1 MANLSN
7 LERAKARSK
16 AKREEIE
23 EKQEQKERLERAQ
36 AAQDRQREKVKKAQA
51 KKKNKSSS
59 DTEFESTSVKRP
71 ASVVER
77 RADGTSY
84 VFGAQAPD
92 FSQRWDAMNQIGKRQ
107 QEALKASKDAREFE
121 QRYRA
126 ARADRL
132 SSEEPEMSAYQDY
145 ISAAK
150 RLQNSQD
157 YSPSMDDALQMLRNQ
172 TSGIYNAI
180 AQSGLSNEKNK
191 AGSKLVWENGE
202 QNSPLI
208 GHEKERTTTPVSFAS
223 DIIAGIDQSLSNQK
237 VKNQMTRQGEKSYF
251 GLDEYRKA
259 QEMGPEKYAQTVL
272 ENNDKAQSLIDEW
285 NQLNVEYGAL
295 REQLGA
301 YYNMPEDPN
310 DPMSYA
316 LRGTNSRALEVETRV
331 NEIANELENL
341 GYDLDEND
349 DWTRVGSAAK
359 DEIQNK
365 LIEDTHFEDER
376 VGSAYADAMRYEP
389 AQNVSGDN
397 NPTWEEVY
405 SKKGAILKNPI
416 DETKIENKA
425 TFARDN
431 AFNVRANLDDDNLLK
446 RMTEMT
452 ADEVSTYT
460 KILEIY
466 GVDAADAYAR
476 SIRRE
481 LSQRSG
487 ERLADAVN
495 DSGAVQKLLMNT
507 WLGAAQSMQGL
518 NRAMGGDTA
527 KSAAEVAQEKIY
539 ENIAQTGPVVNLPG
553 VGEVRLGDIAANL
566 TANLGGMLPSMVSG
580 PLGPAAIGLYSGGNT
595 YAEALE
601 SGDFEATEAYRKALL
616 SGTLE
621 AGLEKALGL
630 AATGGGELSQKLL
643 NIKGGISNPVIS
655 RLANVAGEM
664 LSEGSEEYLQE
675 VLDPITDKIAKGE
688 KITWEDF
695 DWSNPEAIYAGYMG
709 AALGAPVSAANNIS
723 SAFNSL
729 GVGAEIQSGNTDLT
743 TQELINQGLNAEEG
757 SKAQKMARRL
767 QNKIDGGET
776 IGKTELGDLFYA
788 SAEIDPGSAS
798 KTKPEEE
805 QNQAEE
811 NLNEQLDAE
820 EQAAIEA
827 EREKEVRIS
836 KAIENQAEID
846 AEDAQRAQEIDLARQ
861 SYLDRVAQE
870 NAARADF
877 EDLER
882 SQGLELLQQA
892 ERQQADQEN
901 AQEIDA
907 EEAERISSMDTA
919 QQAQMQRAAQEN
931 AEQIDAEDQDRLYS
945 LALSKAQSE
954 MEETA
959 KRASGLNREAA
970 SAYAAGYT
978 QQTTPEIYDK
988 AFRALYDAGKSG
1000 LSYEQVS
1007 QSAPVYIE
1015 QMGSQA
1021 AKLAYNTGRIEFQNE
1036 TEARQQVERA
1046 SMNAVAK
1053 EEAAAPEFTTPQNRT
1068 KGLNREYSQSIKM
1081 DKGQEAQL
1089 RALDAIGKKYGLTI
1103 ALVDQVNDG
1112 KSNGSYNAETG
1123 VIEIAA
1129 DALEGAYMYVATH
1142 EMVHHVQN
1150 YSADEYQILKDFVVE
1165 RLQAQAD
1172 YDINARIQQYMQ
1184 ANQVDEDGAIDEIV
1198 ADAIPAILSDETN
1211 VRDFVSTNRTLATRI
1226 RDFFADL
1233 VKSIQNTIDRLAR
1246 YHGRYEIDALRKDAQ
1261 SLTSIQDMFTAALDV
1276 ASFNRENAQQAQT
1289 VSESNFN
1296 ADNQKTNI
1304 RYSMKELGNSGNVA
1318 QDRTTDGEI
1327 AQESINLISNLAEKA
1342 HEAIAQMSFDQIK
1355 KAAKIEARKII
1366 NDYNSKYNF
1375 TTLADNLE
1383 TLYSSVAGVMDWDD
1397 TVQIASDLGKAVI
1410 DQSAQIDHH
1419 IYEKYANLRKTFRET
1434 RIRLTE
1440 AQKEE
1445 IQSVYGNVNDWRKKY
1460 MGKLLITNDGTPLD
1474 FMYQKLSEQYPE
1486 LFYSDTTE
1494 EEMPFFIAEAIDAIQ
1509 PIIKNPYGM
1518 DQNGAALDAGIT
1530 MLNDYFNFVIQN
1542 SKNNALQ
1549 SDAKN
1554 AQIQLKNKIEEIRLQ
1569 YKNKYDDNL
1578 KEIKKE
1584 NIRKLQAIA
1593 KKYKSISGID
1603 RDSARKIQR
1612 MYQKMVS
1619 RENAALDRQKAYYQ
1633 EMRRNERVRRLE
1645 RGTAS
1650 KYRTRIEQS
1659 AKDISAWLE
1668 RPTDKLHVPE
1678 FFKEQVAKALEAFDF
1693 SGKKGRTT
1701 QKGINWSERV
1711 KTLSQLMGEIER
1723 ARTGEDQT
1731 LISKYRDIQIE
1742 IDPDLVYNLESIAR
1756 SLEGKSYAVADLN
1769 SQQLKVLSDA
1779 LTNLKHGINAM
1790 NKTFSNQRY
1799 KNAQALGDAT
1809 VEQLEQRSSKKSHT
1823 KAVAMLDDFMNV
1835 AQLDAYRFFRRL
1847 GDASETIV
1855 DSLSRGKETA
1865 YGRVRDAQSYID
1877 DVKKDLNIKRTTM
1890 QAWAKGRKTFEL
1902 ESGQKITMNPLQVME
1917 LYNLW
1922 NRPQA
1927 ADHIL
1932 KGGIRLSNL
1941 EGRGGAKFKQERVR
1955 VTQGDVLTIISS
1967 LSDTQRN
1974 FAKSMQK
1981 FLADTASSWG
1991 NETSMEL
1998 YGYEKFGESTYWP
2011 IQTDKNFL
2019 RTRGE
2024 DTPSLING
2032 FTNAG
2037 FTKALTPMAN
2047 NPILVGDA
2055 MQTFSDHVG
2064 KMANYNGLAAPMEDA
2079 LRWYNFVRR
2088 ETDEKGNVTG
2098 YETSTK
2104 EQISR
2109 VLGDEGKRYIES
2121 LFKDLNGQAG
2131 GQMGVDPGNWLLG
2144 AYKKNAIAAKLRVVI
2159 QQPTSIFRAGLV
2171 MEPKYMIAGLKAI
2184 PKLKSSIEEMHSK
2197 SGIAWWKSQG
2207 HFEIGMGKSMRD
2219 MVFGDATTA
2228 EAISNAAMSPAGI
2241 ADDLTWGVIWEGTK
2255 AQVKAQN
2262 TELKVGSNEYWNAVN
2277 TLFSKVVNDTQVVDS
2292 VLHRSQLMKKKGLA
2306 QLATSFMSEPTK
2318 QFNMFQD
2325 AIRRVYNKE
2334 SGAKKYLVRTV
2345 IAATSSIIA
2354 NQAALA
2360 VFDAIT
2366 KRGEDDEISEEIK
2379 KNFIADP
2386 MEWANNFISIP
2397 YFDSVFELLQ
2407 GYDVERADMA
2417 IVSDLIKAFQEVKK
2431 LMDGESK
2438 KTPYQV
2444 YSTLIK
2450 SASAF
2455 TAFPFNGIITS
2466 IEQAANA
2473 IWPGSLTWT
2482 SHGVNE
2488 TYSKMLEYIK
2498 EGNAD
2503 KSQELRERLKTTVS
2517 NVDGSDYTKFGFSVK
2532 SDKEI
2537 DAGVAKLLAMGD
2549 EENNIE
2555 ADARIAQAWEAREK
2569 ADTKTVDKLKE
2580 QFIKEGFTGEMF
2592 DRALQYYD
2600 AAQNAEDEEETKD
2613 LNEQLNAK
2621 LYSGKNLVV
2630 AIKDAAVNGDMSS
2643 VTRIADEIMAD
2654 STAKDP
2660 TASIKSII
2668 SDGQD
2673 GIKPE
2678 YIEAYRAGND
2688 AQVERLRKVLI
2699 NTGWYDEDDL
2709 NGWIETE
2716 IKGDMWTAFEN
2727 RDVDAAKASAHELV
2741 ENNLVKDKNSLLS
2754 SINTKYGPIYK
2765 DLYFSGDK
2773 EGAQELAEFL
2783 QALELKNNKGEAG
2796 YSQEWIR
2803 RYWQSNSAR
2812 KAWEEAN
2819 AQ

>member
-59 DTEFESTSVKRP
+59 DTELESTSVKRP

-92 FSQRWDAMNQIGKRQ
+92 FSQRWDAMTQIGKRQ

-251 GLDEYRKA
+251 GLDEYQKA

-376 VGSAYADAMRYEP
+376 VGSAYADAVRYEP

-630 AATGGGELSQKLL
+630 AATGGGELSQKLV

-861 SYLDRVAQE
+861 SYLDRTAQE
-870 NAARADF
+870 NAAQSDF
-877 EDLER
+877 EGLER
-882 SQGLELLQQA
+882 SQGLELLQQV
-892 ERQQADQEN
+892 ERQQAAQEN
-901 AQEIDA
+901 AQKIDA

-931 AEQIDAEDQDRLYS
+931 AEQIDAEGQDRLYS

-1172 YDINARIQQYMQ
+1172 YDMDARIQQYMQ

-1233 VKSIQNTIDRLAR
+1233 IKSIQNTIDRLAR

-1261 SLTSIQDMFTAALDV
+1261 SLTDIYDMFTSVLEGAQ
-1276 ASFNRENAQQAQT
+1276 ENQSEIQAQNT
-1289 VSESNFN
+1289 KINQAES
-1296 ADNQKTNI
+1296 TI
-1304 RYSMKELGNSGNVA
+1304 RYSMKELGDAGDVVE
-1318 QDRTTDGEI
+1318 QRTQDGEI
-1327 AQESINLISNLAEKA
+1327 AEGTIELIQRLAIQA
-1342 HEAIAQMSFDQIK
+1342 HSDISKISDDKVKQISSKISKDLIRQYNSDYSFDDLENN
-1355 KAAKIEARKII
+1355 IEILFKNI
-1366 NDYNSKYNF
+1366 
-1375 TTLADNLE
+1375 
-1383 TLYSSVAGVMDWDD
+1383 AGVEDWNVVLQA
-1397 TVQIASDLGKAVI
+1397 TSDLMDGVIQNGKTI
-1410 DQSAQIDHH
+1410 DTSLYYQYKDLRNDLRTTGVRLSQSQISEVEH
-1419 IYEKYANLRKTFRET
+1419 IYGSYNQFRKDNF
-1434 RIRLTE
+1434 
-1440 AQKEE
+1440 
-1445 IQSVYGNVNDWRKKY
+1445 
-1460 MGKLLITNDGTPLD
+1460 GKIKIAKNGIPLD
-1474 FMYQKLSEQYPE
+1474 SYYQELAEQYPE
-1486 LFYSDTTE
+1486 LFASDISEADQPIAIANALKATEPYVYNLYGMDRQGEAMDAALNVLYNYFDLATKGKKNALTDKAKEQFKQKINEVRAKYREEYNQRLKKVRKQSIEQRQEISRKYVRLMNEIKGKSKYS
-1494 EEMPFFIAEAIDAIQ
+1494 IAEAKLATEMGVRREEAAKLRKQYQRLTDRRIQ
-1509 PIIKNPYGM
+1509 SLER
-1518 DQNGAALDAGIT
+1518 QRA
-1530 MLNDYFNFVIQN
+1530 YFNQR
-1542 SKNNALQ
+1542 
-1549 SDAKN
+1549 
-1554 AQIQLKNKIEEIRLQ
+1554 QI
-1569 YKNKYDDNL
+1569 KNKYRTKIEKTT
-1578 KEIKKE
+1578 KE
-1584 NIRKLQAIA
+1584 LMTM
-1593 KKYKSISGID
+1593 IS
-1603 RDSARKIQR
+1603 K
-1612 MYQKMVS
+1612 
-1619 RENAALDRQKAYYQ
+1619 
-1633 EMRRNERVRRLE
+1633 
-1645 RGTAS
+1645 
-1650 KYRTRIEQS
+1650 
-1659 AKDISAWLE
+1659 
-1668 RPTDKLHVPE
+1668 PTDKSHVPE

-1711 KTLSQLMGEIER
+1711 KLLSQLMGEIER

-1756 SLEGKSYAVADLN
+1756 SLEGKNYAVADLN

-1779 LTNLKHGINAM
+1779 LTNLKHGISTM
-1790 NKTFSNQRY
+1790 NRTFANKRY

-1809 VEQLEQRSSKKSHT
+1809 VEQLEQRPSKKAHT
-1823 KAVAMLDDFMNV
+1823 QVVSMLDDFMNV

-1932 KGGIRLSNL
+1932 KGGIRLSDL

-1955 VTQGDVLTIISS
+1955 VTQGDVQTIISS

-1981 FLADTASSWG
+1981 YLADTVSAWG

-2079 LRWYNFVRR
+2079 LRWYNFVRL

-2131 GQMGVDPGNWLLG
+2131 GQMGVDPGNWLLS

-2345 IAATSSIIA
+2345 IAATSTIIA

-2503 KSQELRERLKTTVS
+2503 KSQELRDRLKTTVS

-2569 ADTKTVDKLKE
+2569 ADAKTVDKLKE

-2600 AAQNAEDEEETKD
+2600 AAQNAEDEEEAKD

-2630 AIKDAAVNGDMSS
+2630 AIKDAAINGDMSS

-2699 NTGWYDEDDL
+2699 NTEWYDEDDL

-2727 RDVDAAKASAHELV
+2727 RDIDAAKASAQELV

-2773 EGAQELAEFL
+2773 EGAQELSAFL
-2783 QALELKNNKGEAG
+2783 QALGLKNNKGEAA
-2796 YSQEWIR
+2796 YSNSWIK

-2812 KAWEEAN
+2812 KKWEEEN
-2819 AQ
+2819 KK

>member
-7 LERAKARSK
+7 LERAKSR
-16 AKREEIE
+16 AKTKRDEIE
-23 EKQEQKERLERAQ
+23 KKQQEKERLERAQ
-36 AAQDRQREKVKKAQA
+36 AAQDRQREKVKAAQA
-51 KKKNKSSS
+51 KKKSSS
-59 DTEFESTSVKRP
+59 KTKDTEFTTPKKS

-77 RADGTSY
+77 RSDGTSY
-84 VFGAQAPD
+84 VYGTQAPN
-92 FSQRWDAMNQIGKRQ
+92 FSKRWDSLTQRGRQ
-107 QEALKASKDAREFE
+107 QQTALKASKDAREFE

-132 SSEEPEMSAYQDY
+132 SAEEPEMSAYQDY

-191 AGSKLVWENGE
+191 AGSKLVWEKGE

-251 GLDEYRKA
+251 GLDEYQKA

-331 NEIANELENL
+331 NEIAQELETL

-349 DWTRVGSAAK
+349 DWTRVGAAAA

-376 VGSAYADAMRYEP
+376 VGSAYADAVRYEP

-431 AFNVRANLDDDNLLK
+431 ALNVRANLDDDNLLK

-580 PLGPAAIGLYSGGNT
+580 PLGPAATGLYSGGNT

-630 AATGGGELSQKLL
+630 AATGGGVLPQKLL

-709 AALGAPVSAANNIS
+709 AALGAPVSAGSNIS
-723 SAFNSL
+723 SAMDSAS
-729 GVGAEIQSGNTDLT
+729 VGRAIQSGEAGLSVD
-743 TQELINQGLNAEEG
+743 EIINEGLNAEQG
-757 SKAQKMARRL
+757 TKARRMAERL
-767 QNKIDGGET
+767 QNKEN
-776 IGKTELGDLFYA
+776 IGSTELGDLFYA
-788 SAEIDPGSAS
+788 AAEIEPGGSGKQEEAQEHGQEEA
-798 KTKPEEE
+798 PEEA
-805 QNQAEE
+805 QGI
-811 NLNEQLDAE
+811 DAE

-827 EREKEVRIS
+827 AQEEEARIEE
-836 KAIENQAEID
+836 ALRNQEIID
-846 AEDAQRAQEIDLARQ
+846 AEDAEQAQDIDLAIEEATEA
-861 SYLDRVAQE
+861 VPQE
-870 NAARADF
+870 NASQADF

-882 SQGLELLQQA
+882 SQRLELLQQV

-1172 YDINARIQQYMQ
+1172 YDIDARIQQYMQ

-1276 ASFNRENAQQAQT
+1276 ASFNRETAQQAQT
-1289 VSESNFN
+1289 VSASNFN

-1342 HEAIAQMSFDQIK
+1342 HETINQMSSDTV
-1355 KAAKIEARKII
+1355 RKIARNEAKKI
-1366 NDYNSKYNF
+1366 LSDYNSKYSF
-1375 TTLADNLE
+1375 ETLAENLE
-1383 TLYSSVAGVMDWDD
+1383 MLYGSVAGVMDWND
-1397 TVQIASDLGKAVI
+1397 TVQVASDLGKAVI
-1410 DQSAQIDHH
+1410 EQSSKIDPY
-1419 IYEKYANLRKTFRET
+1419 IYEKYSDLRKMLRET

-1440 AQKEE
+1440 SQKEE
-1445 IQSVYGNVNDWRKKY
+1445 IQSVYGSVNDWRKKY
-1460 MGKLLITNDGTPLD
+1460 MGKLLITDDGTPLD
-1474 FMYQKLSEQYPE
+1474 LVYHKLSEQYPE
-1486 LFYSDTTE
+1486 IFYFETAE
-1494 EEMPFFIAEAIDAIQ
+1494 EEMPFSISEAIDSIQ
-1509 PIIKNPYGM
+1509 PIIKNPFGM
-1518 DQNGAALDAGIT
+1518 DQNGAALDAGMT
-1530 MLNDYFNFVIQN
+1530 MISDFFNSAIQE
-1542 SKNNALQ
+1542 SKNSALQ
-1549 SDAKN
+1549 SATKT
-1554 AQIQLKNKIEEIRLQ
+1554 AQLQLKNKIEEIRQ
-1569 YKNKYDDNL
+1569 KYKNEYNERL
-1578 KEIKKE
+1578 KAAKKE
-1584 NIRKLQAIA
+1584 NILKLQSIA
-1593 KKYKSISGID
+1593 EKYKNSSKNEKARLRDMYKKLAD
-1603 RDSARKIQR
+1603 RK
-1612 MYQKMVS
+1612 
-1619 RENAALDRQKAYYQ
+1619 NAALDRQKAYYQ
-1633 EMRRNERVRRLE
+1633 EMRKNERVRRLE

-1927 ADHIL
+1927 AEHIL

-1941 EGRGGAKFKQERVR
+1941 EGRGGVKFKQERVR
-1955 VTQGDVLTIISS
+1955 VTQGDVQTIISS

-1981 FLADTASSWG
+1981 YLADTVSAWG
-1991 NETSMEL
+1991 NETSMQL

-2131 GQMGVDPGNWLLG
+2131 GQMGVDPGNWLLS

-2184 PKLKSSIEEMHSK
+2184 PKLKNSIEEMHSK

-2262 TELKVGSNEYWNAVN
+2262 PELKVGSNEYWNAVN

-2325 AIRRVYNKE
+2325 AVRRVYNKE

-2727 RDVDAAKASAHELV
+2727 RDIDAAKASAHELV

-2773 EGAQELAEFL
+2773 EGAQELSAFL
-2783 QALELKNNKGEAG
+2783 QALGLKNNKGEAA
-2796 YSQEWIR
+2796 YSNSWIK
-2803 RYWQSNSAR
+2803 RYWRSNSAR
-2812 KAWEEAN
+2812 KKWEEEN
-2819 AQ
+2819 KK

>member
-7 LERAKARSK
+7 LERAKSR
-16 AKREEIE
+16 AKTKRDEIE
-23 EKQEQKERLERAQ
+23 KKQQEKERLERAQ
-36 AAQDRQREKVKKAQA
+36 AAQDRQREKVKAAQA
-51 KKKNKSSS
+51 KKKSSS
-59 DTEFESTSVKRP
+59 KTKDTEFTTPKKS

-77 RADGTSY
+77 RSDGTSY
-84 VFGAQAPD
+84 VYGTQAPN
-92 FSQRWDAMNQIGKRQ
+92 FSKRWDSLTQRGRQ
-107 QEALKASKDAREFE
+107 QQTALKASRDAREIE
-121 QRYRA
+121 LRNRT
-126 ARADRL
+126 ARAGVFRDTDPL
-132 SSEEPEMSAYQDY
+132 YEDAFDPYVSYANE
-145 ISAAK
+145 I
-150 RLQNSQD
+150 LNSKGTD
-157 YSPSMDDALQMLRNQ
+157 ESIDDAINRLLSQ
-172 TSGIYNAI
+172 TQGIYNSI
-180 AQSGLSNEKNK
+180 AKSDLSNVPDKTTGISEVK
-191 AGSKLVWENGE
+191 A
-202 QNSPLI
+202 
-208 GHEKERTTTPVSFAS
+208 AS
-223 DIIAGIDQSLSNQK
+223 DTIFDIDQKLRERLLDNQR
-237 VKNQMTRQGEKSYF
+237 TREGEVRYK
-251 GLDEYRKA
+251 GLDEYQRA
-259 QEMGPEKYAQTVL
+259 QEMGPAEYAQSVL

-331 NEIANELENL
+331 NEIAQELETL

-349 DWTRVGSAAK
+349 DWTRVGAAAA

-376 VGSAYADAMRYEP
+376 VGSAYADAVRYEA

-397 NPTWEEVY
+397 NPPWDEVY
-405 SKKGAILKNPI
+405 STKGAILKNPI
-416 DETKIENKA
+416 DETKIGNKA

-431 AFNVRANLDDDNLLK
+431 AFNIRANLEDDSLLK

-452 ADEVSTYT
+452 DDEVSTYT

-466 GVDAADAYAR
+466 GVDAADSYAR
-476 SIRRE
+476 SIRRD
-481 LSQRSG
+481 LSERSG
-487 ERLADAVN
+487 ERLANAVN
-495 DSGAVQKLLMNT
+495 DSGLAQQLIMNT
-507 WLGAAQSMQGL
+507 WLGASKSMQGL
-518 NRAMGGDTA
+518 ERALGGDTA
-527 KSAAEVAQEKIY
+527 KSAAEVAQENIY
-539 ENIAQTGPVVNLPG
+539 QDIANNGPTINLPG
-553 VGEVRLGDIAANL
+553 VGEVNLGDIAANL
-566 TANLGGMLPSMVSG
+566 TANFGGMLPSMVAG
-580 PLGPAAIGLYSGGNT
+580 PLGPAAIGMYSAGNT
-595 YAEALE
+595 YAESIE
-601 SGDFEATEAYRKALL
+601 SGDFEATEAYRKALM
-616 SGTLE
+616 GGAAE
-621 AGLEKALGL
+621 AYLEKVLGL
-630 AATGGGELSQKLL
+630 AATGGGELTGKLL
-643 NIKGGISNPVIS
+643 NINGGISNPVIS
-655 RLANVAGEM
+655 RLASVAGEM
-664 LSEGSEEYLQE
+664 LSEGTEEYLQE
-675 VLDPITDKIAKGE
+675 ILDPITDKLAKGE
-688 KITWEDF
+688 GIAWEDF
-695 DWSNPEAIYAGYMG
+695 DWSNPEAVYAGYMG
-709 AALGAPVSAANNIS
+709 ALLGAPVSAGTNIS
-723 SAFNSL
+723 SAVDSAS
-729 GVGAEIQSGNTDLT
+729 VGRAIQSGEAGLSVD
-743 TQELINQGLNAEEG
+743 EIINEGLSAEQGT
-757 SKAQKMARRL
+757 KARKMAERL
-767 QNKIDGGET
+767 RNKGN
-776 IGKTELGDLFYA
+776 IGSTELGDLFYA
-788 SAEIDPGSAS
+788 AAEIEPGAS
-798 KTKPEEE
+798 GKQEETQEQGQEEAPEEA
-805 QNQAEE
+805 QGI
-811 NLNEQLDAE
+811 DAE

-827 EREKEVRIS
+827 AQEEEARIEE
-836 KAIENQAEID
+836 ALRNQEIID
-846 AEDAQRAQEIDLARQ
+846 AEDAEQAQDIDLA
-861 SYLDRVAQE
+861 SEEATEAVPQE
-870 NAARADF
+870 NAAQANS
-877 EDLER
+877 EDVEMAL
-882 SQGLELLQQA
+882 GLELSQQEESQQA
-892 ERQQADQEN
+892 AQEN

-907 EEAERISSMDTA
+907 EETERIDSMDAA
-919 QQAQMQRAAQEN
+919 QQTQMRQATQEN
-931 AEQIDAEDQDRLYS
+931 AGQIDAEVQDKLYA

-954 MEETA
+954 MEETS
-959 KRASGLNREAA
+959 KRASGLNQAAA
-970 SAYAAGYT
+970 SAYAAGYA

-1000 LSYEQVS
+1000 ISYERVS

-1021 AKLAYNTGRIEFQNE
+1021 AKLAYNTGHIEFQNE

-1172 YDINARIQQYMQ
+1172 YDMDARIQQYMQ

-1276 ASFNRENAQQAQT
+1276 ASFNRETAQQAQT
-1289 VSESNFN
+1289 VSASNFN

-1304 RYSMKELGNSGNVA
+1304 RYSMKELGDSGKVA
-1318 QDRTTDGEI
+1318 QNRTTDGEV
-1327 AQESINLISNLAEKA
+1327 AQESINLITNLAEKA
-1342 HEAIAQMSFDQIK
+1342 HEAIAQMSSAQVK
-1355 KAAKIEARKII
+1355 KAAEIEARKII
-1366 NDYNSKYNF
+1366 NNYNSKYNF

-1383 TLYSSVAGVMDWDD
+1383 TLYSSVTGVMDWND

-1410 DQSAQIDHH
+1410 DQSAQIDQH
-1419 IYEKYANLRKTFRET
+1419 IYEKYADLRKTFRET

-1474 FMYQKLSEQYPE
+1474 SMYQKLSEQYPE
-1486 LFYSDTTE
+1486 LFYSDTIE
-1494 EEMPFFIAEAIDAIQ
+1494 EEMPFSIAEAIDAIQ

-1518 DQNGAALDAGIT
+1518 DQNGAALDAGMT
-1530 MLNDYFNFVIQN
+1530 MLNDYFDFVIRN

-1549 SDAKN
+1549 SDLKN

-1578 KEIKKE
+1578 REIKKE
-1584 NIRKLQAIA
+1584 NIRRIQAIS
-1593 KKYKSISGID
+1593 KKYKIISGID
-1603 RDSARKIQR
+1603 KNSARKIQK

-1633 EMRRNERVRRLE
+1633 EMRKNERVRRLE

-1711 KTLSQLMGEIER
+1711 KSLSQLMGEIER

-1756 SLEGKSYAVADLN
+1756 SLEGKNYAVADLN
-1769 SQQLKVLSDA
+1769 SQQLKVLSDS
-1779 LTNLKHGINAM
+1779 LTNLKHGISTM
-1790 NKTFSNQRY
+1790 NRTFANKRY

-1809 VEQLEQRSSKKSHT
+1809 VEQLEQRSSKKAHT
-1823 KAVAMLDDFMNV
+1823 QVVSMLDDFMNV

-1955 VTQGDVLTIISS
+1955 VTQGDVQTIISS

-1981 FLADTASSWG
+1981 YLADTVSAWG

-2064 KMANYNGLAAPMEDA
+2064 KMANYNGMAAPMEDA
-2079 LRWYNFVRR
+2079 LRWYNYVKR
-2088 ETDEKGNVTG
+2088 EFDSDGKVIG
-2098 YETSTK
+2098 YDSSTK

-2109 VLGDEGKRYIES
+2109 VVGDAGKRYIEG
-2121 LFKDLNGQAG
+2121 LFKDINGQAG
-2131 GQMGVDPGNWLLG
+2131 GQMGVDPGAWLLS
-2144 AYKKNAIAAKLRVVI
+2144 AYKRNAIAGNLRVVI
-2159 QQPTSIFRAGLV
+2159 QQPTSIFRAAQVL
-2171 MEPKYMIAGLKAI
+2171 EPRYMAAGLKAI
-2184 PKLKSSIEEMHSK
+2184 PRLQKTISEMQSH

-2219 MVFGDATTA
+2219 MVFGDATTV
-2228 EAISNAAMSPAGI
+2228 EAIANAAMKPAGM
-2241 ADDLTWGVIWEGTK
+2241 ADDMTWGVIWESCK
-2255 AQVKAQN
+2255 AQVRAQN
-2262 TELKVGSNEYWNAVN
+2262 AAIKVGSDAYWDKVN
-2277 TLFSKVVNDTQVVDS
+2277 TLFSDVVNQTQVVDS
-2292 VLHRSQLMKKKGLA
+2292 VLHRSQLMKNKGGIA

-2318 QFNMFQD
+2318 QYNMFHD
-2325 AIRRVYNKE
+2325 AVRRVYNGDT
-2334 SGAKKYLVRTV
+2334 GAKKYLVRTA
-2345 IAATSSIIA
+2345 IATGASILA
-2354 NQAALA
+2354 NQAALSI
-2360 VFDAIT
+2360 FDAIT
-2366 KRGEDDEISEEIK
+2366 KRGEDDDLLEEIE
-2379 KNFIADP
+2379 KNFVGTPI
-2386 MEWANNFISIP
+2386 EWANQFLNVP
-2397 YFDSVFELLQ
+2397 YLNSLIEIFQ

-2417 IVSDLIKAFQEVKK
+2417 IVSDVIQAFREGLK
-2431 LMDGESK
+2431 LLNGESK
-2438 KTPYQV
+2438 KSPVQV
-2444 YSTLIK
+2444 ISGIAKTVG
-2450 SASAF
+2450 AF
-2455 TAFPFNGIITS
+2455 TGLPINGVLGS
-2466 IEQAANA
+2466 IERATNA
-2473 IWPGSLTWT
+2473 IWPGAISWT
-2482 SHGVNE
+2482 SQG
-2488 TYSKMLEYIK
+2488 TADAYATMYKYIK
-2498 EGNAD
+2498 SGETKKAED
-2503 KSQELRERLKTTVS
+2503 LRSRLKTPVNMIEGT
-2517 NVDGSDYTKFGFSVK
+2517 GYTKYGFGVK

-2537 DAGVAKLLAMGD
+2537 DAGVAKILALGD
-2549 EENNIE
+2549 AERQID
-2555 ADARIAQAWEAREK
+2555 ADPRIAQAWAAREL
-2569 ADTKTVDKLKE
+2569 ADTDIVDDLKA
-2580 QFIKEGFTGEMF
+2580 QIVKEGYSGEMF

-2600 AAQNAEDEEETKD
+2600 ASQATEEESEAKD
-2613 LNEQLNAK
+2613 LSEQLSAK
-2621 LYSGKNLVV
+2621 LYSGENLVT
-2630 AIKDAAVNGDMSS
+2630 AIRDAAQNGDMDS
-2643 VTRIADEIMAD
+2643 VIRIAEEIASD

-2660 TASIKSII
+2660 TASLKAIV
-2668 SDGQD
+2668 SDRED
-2673 GIKPE
+2673 GIKPD
-2678 YIEAYRAGND
+2678 YLEAYNAGD
-2688 AQVERLRKVLI
+2688 TDKLRRLGTVLKS
-2699 NTGWYDEDDL
+2699 TGWYDDEDL
-2709 NGWIETE
+2709 TGWVETE
-2716 IKGDMWTAFEN
+2716 VKASMWDAFET
-2727 RDVDAAKASAHELV
+2727 RDIESAKAAAHELID
-2741 ENNLVKDKNSLLS
+2741 NHLVKDSNSLLS

-2765 DLYFSGDK
+2765 DLYFSGDA